1 MDPMLLREYVDGYD
15 RRRAERLAERD
26 AAAERA
32 RALVP
37 MLAEACRR
45 RGASRVRL
53 FGSLVTGRY
62 GATPDVDLAIAG
74 LPPDQFF
81 DLLAELTRL
90 ASPVDVDLIETE
102 LAPPGLLARIEA
114 EGVDA

>member
-1 MDPMLLREYVDGYD
+1 VDPATLREYVEGYD
-15 RRRAERLAERD
+15 RREAERLAARR

-37 MLAEACRR
+37 ALAAACRR

-53 FGSLVTGRY
+53 FGSLVTGRH
-62 GATPDVDLAIAG
+62 GATPDVDLAAEG

-90 ASPVDVDLIETE
+90 ASPFDVDLVETE
-102 LAPPGLLARIEA
+102 RAAPSLLARIEA
-114 EGVDA
+114 DGVDA